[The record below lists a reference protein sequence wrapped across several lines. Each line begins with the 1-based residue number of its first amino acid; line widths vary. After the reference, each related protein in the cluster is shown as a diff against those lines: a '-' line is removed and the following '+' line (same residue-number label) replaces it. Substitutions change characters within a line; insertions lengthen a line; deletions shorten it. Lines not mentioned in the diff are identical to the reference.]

1 MLKYIPRML
10 RSGLPETWREI
21 PTRTKKKRNAN
32 VLGAIGIK
40 KKKMELIEF
49 VRIIAN

>member
-1 MLKYIPRML
+1 ML

-21 PTRTKKKRNAN
+21 PTRTKKKKRNAN